1 MSSTTRIP
9 LRNRFNLATSLLIV
23 ALTVASGG
31 ILIDSVLRSVFAD
44 TTAQTL
50 PFSQNWTNTGLITVN
65 DNWSG
70 VPGIIAYRGDDL
82 TTLTGTDPQTITAD
96 GSGTPVNVI
105 ANQTNP
111 NTLVTGGTA
120 EFEITDP
127 VVAFQGSGTADA
139 PNIVITLNTTSQSN
153 IGVTY
158 NLRDIDGSADNAI
171 QPVALQ
177 YRVGGTGS
185 YTNIPAGFVADATTG
200 PSLATLVTP
209 VSVTLPVACENQA
222 NVQLRIITTNAV
234 GSDEWVGVDDI
245 SIIAGAGPT
254 TPNLSIN
261 DVSQAEGNAG
271 TTTFTFTVSLSA
283 PALAGGVTFDI
294 ATQDNTATTADS
306 DYVARSLTGQTILQG
321 NQNYSFDVTVNGD
334 TSTEP
339 NETFFV
345 NVTNVTGATVT
356 DGQGLGTINNDDV
369 TLTSICQIQGSGST
383 SPVVGQSITTTG
395 VVTGFK
401 IGSSGGYYI
410 QDDAC
415 DGDPNTSDGIF
426 VFTGGSFPGAA
437 ASGSRVQVSGTVQ
450 EFIPG
455 ADLNQKPL
463 TEIGSSTVLALSTG
477 NPLPAPVVISAADTQ
492 VNNLENLERLE
503 GMRVQVNSLTVVGP
517 TQGSI
522 TESSATVNS
531 NGVFFGVVTGV
542 SRPFREPGI
551 NISDP
556 LPSD

>member
-9 LRNRFNLATSLLIV
+9 FRNRFNLATSLLIV

-31 ILIDSVLRSVFAD
+31 ILIDSFLRSVFAD

-158 NLRDIDGSADNAI
+158 NLRDIDGSTDNAI

-254 TPNLSIN
+254 TPNFSIN

-294 ATQDNTATTADS
+294 ATQDNTATTADG

-321 NQNYSFDVTVNGD
+321 NQN
-334 TSTEP
+334 
-339 NETFFV
+339 
-345 NVTNVTGATVT
+345 
-356 DGQGLGTINNDDV
+356 
-369 TLTSICQIQGSGST
+369 
-383 SPVVGQSITTTG
+383 
-395 VVTGFK
+395 
-401 IGSSGGYYI
+401 
-410 QDDAC
+410 
-415 DGDPNTSDGIF
+415 
-426 VFTGGSFPGAA
+426 
-437 ASGSRVQVSGTVQ
+437 
-450 EFIPG
+450 
-455 ADLNQKPL
+455 
-463 TEIGSSTVLALSTG
+463 
-477 NPLPAPVVISAADTQ
+477 
-492 VNNLENLERLE
+492 
-503 GMRVQVNSLTVVGP
+503 
-517 TQGSI
+517 
-522 TESSATVNS
+522 
-531 NGVFFGVVTGV
+531 
-542 SRPFREPGI
+542 
-551 NISDP
+551 
-556 LPSD
+556 